1 MAEKLS
7 FIVPKEFDGTRAKS
21 FLRGYCGISAALLIK
36 LKREQNG
43 ITADG
48 EHIRTIDFL
57 KEGQRVVL
65 SLPSEQSEID
75 PVEGQLDIIYED
87 KWLLIVNKPP
97 LMPVHPVKQHQ
108 TDTLANIVRYYNIQK
123 NENYV
128 FRAVNRLDRDTSG
141 LVMISKDKFCA
152 NKLKNKVDKDYIAIC
167 HGEITCGETINA
179 PIGLTSE
186 SKIVRH
192 ALPDGQPSITHYE
205 VICHCKEASVLR
217 LWLETGRTHQIRC
230 HMTSLEHPL
239 VGDDLY
245 GGSRD
250 HIGRQCLHCSKM
262 SFVHPVSGEKMTVS
276 APIPEDMQKVV
287 KLYFSNNEI
296 FVI

>member
-7 FIVPKEFDGTRAKS
+7 FIVPKEFDGTRAKSFLRGTRAKS

-128 FRAVNRLDRDTSG
+128 FRA
-141 LVMISKDKFCA
+141 
-152 NKLKNKVDKDYIAIC
+152 
-167 HGEITCGETINA
+167 
-179 PIGLTSE
+179 
-186 SKIVRH
+186 
-192 ALPDGQPSITHYE
+192 
-205 VICHCKEASVLR
+205 
-217 LWLETGRTHQIRC
+217 
-230 HMTSLEHPL
+230 
-239 VGDDLY
+239 
-245 GGSRD
+245 
-250 HIGRQCLHCSKM
+250 
-262 SFVHPVSGEKMTVS
+262 EKMKT
-276 APIPEDMQKVV
+276 M
-287 KLYFSNNEI
+287 FSGR
-296 FVI
+296 

>member
-87 KWLLIVNKPP
+87 TRIINAFYNRFTKKKRPLWQKAINFIFRKLHKKPP
-97 LMPVHPVKQHQ
+97 
-108 TDTLANIVRYYNIQK
+108 YNK
-123 NENYV
+123 
-128 FRAVNRLDRDTSG
+128 
-141 LVMISKDKFCA
+141 KK
-152 NKLKNKVDKDYIAIC
+152 KVY
-167 HGEITCGETINA
+167 
-179 PIGLTSE
+179 SE
-186 SKIVRH
+186 
-192 ALPDGQPSITHYE
+192 
-205 VICHCKEASVLR
+205 
-217 LWLETGRTHQIRC
+217 
-230 HMTSLEHPL
+230 
-239 VGDDLY
+239 
-245 GGSRD
+245 
-250 HIGRQCLHCSKM
+250 
-262 SFVHPVSGEKMTVS
+262 
-276 APIPEDMQKVV
+276 
-287 KLYFSNNEI
+287 
-296 FVI
+296 